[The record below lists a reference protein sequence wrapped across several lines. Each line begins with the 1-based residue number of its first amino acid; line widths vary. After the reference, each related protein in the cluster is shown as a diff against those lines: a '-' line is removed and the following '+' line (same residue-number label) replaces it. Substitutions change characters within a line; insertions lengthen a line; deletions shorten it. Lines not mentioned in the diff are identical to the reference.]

1 MYTRKLGRSG
11 IDVSAVGMGCWT
23 IGGAVWMNGK
33 SAGWHSVND
42 EESIRAIHQALEL
55 GVDFFDTA
63 DQYGAGY
70 SERMLARAL
79 GDRSKDVI
87 IATKF
92 GYLFDEASRELGGED
107 GTPEYLRKAIEAS
120 LRRLG
125 RDVIDLYQ
133 LHYSNLELE
142 SALVIRETLEDLV
155 AEGKIRWYGWST
167 DDPERA
173 LLFAQGEHCAAI
185 QQSLSIFAGNWETLR
200 VCEEH
205 GLASINRTPLGK
217 GVLTGKF
224 THQSTIPDNDRRAGW
239 DFSQGRLAGQ
249 LDQVERMRLV
259 LASDGRTV
267 AQGALAW
274 LWAKSPATIPIPG
287 FKNVSQVEENAG
299 AMRFGP
305 LSDAQM
311 RAIDEILQG

>member
-1 MYTRKLGRSG
+1 MRRLGRSG

-33 SAGWHSVND
+33 SAGWHGVND
-42 EESIRAIHQALEL
+42 EESIRAIHRALDL
-55 GVDFFDTA
+55 GVNFFDTA

-79 GDRSKDVI
+79 GKRSKDVI

-107 GTPEYLRKAIEAS
+107 GTPEYLRLACEAS
-120 LRRLG
+120 LRRLN

-133 LHYSNLELE
+133 LHYGNLDLE
-142 SALVIRETLEDLV
+142 SALALRETLEEMV
-155 AEGKIRWYGWST
+155 VEGKIRWYGWST

-173 LLFAQGEHCAAI
+173 RLFAQGKRCAAI
-185 QQSLSIFAGNWETLR
+185 QQQLSIFAGNHETRR

-217 GVLTGKF
+217 GVLTAKF
-224 THQSTIPDNDRRAGW
+224 THDSSIPDNDRRAGW
-239 DFSQGRLAGQ
+239 NFREGRLAEQ
-249 LDQVERMRLV
+249 LDAVERMRHI
-259 LASDGRTV
+259 LASGGRTV

-274 LWAKSPATIPIPG
+274 LWAKSQVTITIPG
-287 FKNVSQVEENAG
+287 FKNVAQVKENAG
-299 AMRFGP
+299 AMEFGP
-305 LSDAQM
+305 LSEAQM
-311 RAIDEILQG
+311 QTIEEILAE